1 MDQDPSAFS
10 RDVRLRG
17 KRWMNGRQARVK
29 CSRSGRQPDQQ
40 QRSVGL
46 APPPSLLH
54 DSPVSSMEGR
64 GQCDPPFSPPLPSTL
79 LWELYRATRGSSPR
93 PKPFSPPLPPTPATL
108 GRAGVTCARPS
119 RLPSARS
126 KLLRAC
132 HGTTP
137 AQPTLQQRAP
147 TGPLAHRYKDPRAP
161 RTRTP
166 RLELGRGRGTERLPR
181 GSLLHLIPGRLA
193 THPPCGSGHPLEPV
207 LRRSIL
213 KTQTPHTLPRTPI
226 TLHLADHL
234 TDPQEAPC
242 RPSPIPLP
250 LLSGPHQNVCA
261 TRRLGQPPGRPQL
274 PAERSG
280 PRRGGGGSKR

>member
-1 MDQDPSAFS
+1 
-10 RDVRLRG
+10 
-17 KRWMNGRQARVK
+17 MNGRQARVK
-29 CSRSGRQPDQQ
+29 CSRSGRQPAQQ

-64 GQCDPPFSPPLPSTL
+64 GQCDPPFSPPPPFNL
-79 LWELYRATRGSSPR
+79 LWELYRATRGSPPR

-132 HGTTP
+132 RRTTP
-137 AQPTLQQRAP
+137 AQPTLPQRAP
-147 TGPLAHRYKDPRAP
+147 TGPLAHRYKDSRAP

-166 RLELGRGRGTERLPR
+166 RLELGRERGTKRLPR

-207 LRRSIL
+207 LRLFIL
-213 KTQTPHTLPRTPI
+213 DPHPAQDL
-226 TLHLADHL
+226 DH
-234 TDPQEAPC
+234 
-242 RPSPIPLP
+242 SPP
-250 LLSGPHQNVCA
+250 
-261 TRRLGQPPGRPQL
+261 
-274 PAERSG
+274 
-280 PRRGGGGSKR
+280 